1 MLNRMEMPRHEL
13 RHQDLAARTGDAADL
28 PRETFRPLTSEWS
41 FNAQD
46 ISPLAWWRTLPS
58 DLLRDAEH
66 LLVIDTLGRICMF
79 DRDVKLSA
87 AVRGDTAAAIGAA
100 LSLLPVDGV
109 TPTFD
114 ITMTALL
121 RCVLRG
127 DAASTVVLAN
137 ILHRVKLNYPL
148 AAELS
153 VSWYTRLARGS
164 SRRGFR
170 ALRCSGF
177 RDRKVHAE
185 DRA

>member
-1 MLNRMEMPRHEL
+1 MLKKMELPAHKCRQQE
-13 RHQDLAARTGDAADL
+13 LAARTSGAADL
-28 PRETFRPLTSEWS
+28 PRATFRPLTSEWP

-66 LLVIDTLGRICMF
+66 LLVIDTLGRICMLN
-79 DRDVKLSA
+79 RDGKPSA
-87 AVRGDTAAAIGAA
+87 AVHGDTAAAIGAA
-100 LSLLPVDGV
+100 LSLLPVDEV
-109 TPTFD
+109 TLTVD

-121 RCVLRG
+121 RCALRG
-127 DAASTVVLAN
+127 DATSTVVLAN
-137 ILHRVKLNYPL
+137 ILPRVGLNHPL

-153 VSWYTRLARGS
+153 LSWYRRLARGS

-170 ALRCSGF
+170 ARRRSGL
-177 RDRKVHAE
+177 RDRNDHAE

>member
-1 MLNRMEMPRHEL
+1 MLKKMEMLAHKCRQ
-13 RHQDLAARTGDAADL
+13 QDLAVLAGDAADL
-28 PRETFRPLTSEWS
+28 APKSIWPSTSGWP

-46 ISPLAWWRTLPS
+46 ISPLAWWRSVPS

-79 DRDVKLSA
+79 DRAGKLPA

-100 LSLLPVDGV
+100 LSLLPVDEV
-109 TPTFD
+109 TLTVD

-121 RCVLRG
+121 RCALRG
-127 DAASTVVLAN
+127 DATSTVVLAN
-137 ILHRVKLNYPL
+137 ILQRVEPNYPL

-153 VSWYTRLARGS
+153 ASWYTRLAQGS
-164 SRRGFR
+164 SRRGFH
-170 ALRCSGF
+170 ALRRSGF
-177 RDRKVHAE
+177 RDRNDHAE

>member
-1 MLNRMEMPRHEL
+1 MLKKMEMLAHKCRQ
-13 RHQDLAARTGDAADL
+13 QDLAVLTGDVADVARKSIW
-28 PRETFRPLTSEWS
+28 PSTSGWP

-58 DLLRDAEH
+58 DLLHDAEH
-66 LLVIDTLGRICMF
+66 LLVIDTLGRIGMI
-79 DRDVKLSA
+79 DRDGKLPA
-87 AVRGDTAAAIGAA
+87 AVRGDSAAAIGAA
-100 LSLLPVDGV
+100 LSLLPVDEV
-109 TPTFD
+109 TLTID

-127 DAASTVVLAN
+127 DTTSTMVLAN
-137 ILHRVKLNYPL
+137 ILHRVGLNYPL

-170 ALRCSGF
+170 VLPRSIF
-177 RDRKVHAE
+177 RDHTE

>member
-1 MLNRMEMPRHEL
+1 MLKKMEMPGREH
-13 RHQDLAARTGDAADL
+13 RHQDLAVLTGDAADL
-28 PRETFRPLTSEWS
+28 ARKSIWPPTSGWAS
-41 FNAQD
+41 NAQD

-66 LLVIDTLGRICMF
+66 LLVIDTLDRISMF
-79 DRDVKLSA
+79 DRDGKLPA

-100 LSLLPVDGV
+100 LSLLPIDEV
-109 TPTFD
+109 TLTVD

-121 RCVLRG
+121 RCVLGG
-127 DAASTVVLAN
+127 DMTSTVVLAN
-137 ILHRVKLNYPL
+137 ILRRVELNHPL

-153 VSWYTRLARGS
+153 VSWYTRVAGGS

-170 ALRCSGF
+170 ALRRSGF
-177 RDRKVHAE
+177 RDRNDHAE